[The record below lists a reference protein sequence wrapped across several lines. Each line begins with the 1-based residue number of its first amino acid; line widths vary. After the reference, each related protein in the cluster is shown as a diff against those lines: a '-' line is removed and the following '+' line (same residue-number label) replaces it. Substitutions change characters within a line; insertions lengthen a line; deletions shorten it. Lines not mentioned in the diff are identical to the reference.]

1 MLNNN
6 FYEKTLRTTEIPK
19 RRFTMLN
26 SNYTHL
32 APTIPWGYEN
42 ALFKLNYHRKETK
55 QYYKRVPLAYVQESP
70 AFYTTPSSCG
80 RRLQH
85 CDIEQTWSPTNVP
98 SSTST
103 SSGKMN
109 IC

>member
-1 MLNNN
+1 
-6 FYEKTLRTTEIPK
+6 
-19 RRFTMLN
+19 MLN

-70 AFYTTPSSCG
+70 AFTPRHLHAVGGYNIATSNKHGPRQMCL
-80 RRLQH
+80 LQLV
-85 CDIEQTWSPTNVP
+85 QAV
-98 SSTST
+98 
-103 SSGKMN
+103 GK
-109 IC
+109 